1 MTSKS
6 PNSATSYEILFIL
19 AGSLRDSE
27 TKKELE
33 KWESELLKFAKILAK
48 AEWGRRELAYK
59 IAGETTGTYFVAH
72 FEADGAKM
80 AELENALRLD
90 PKIIRHLIAK
100 TPKNYEWVEY
110 SGEDLEHDFTKLES
124 VIAAKEEKRA
134 ANPRRGGAPMHA
146 RTPAKPIAKKVEK
159 KADSGA
165 INKKLDD
172 ILADL

>member
-1 MTSKS
+1 MTTKS
-6 PNSATSYEILFIL
+6 PIPATSYEILFIL

-33 KWESELLKFAKILAK
+33 KWESELSKLGKILAK
-48 AEWGRRELAYK
+48 SEWGRRELAYK
-59 IAGETTGTYFVAH
+59 ITGETTGTYFVAH
-72 FEADGAKM
+72 FEADGTKI

-90 PKIIRHLIAK
+90 PKIIRHLIVK
-100 TPKNYEWVEY
+100 TPKNFEWVEY
-110 SGEDLEHDFTKLES
+110 VGEDLEHDFTKLES

-134 ANPRRGGAPMHA
+134 TNARRGAPTRERA
-146 RTPAKPIAKKVEK
+146 KTKPAEKKVEP

-165 INKKLDD
+165 IDKKLDD